1 MRLVS
6 DLDMLQK
13 TPVWNE
19 VKNWNNEDKVNL
31 ITLLS
36 VSLAKSPDKKEME
49 VEHTETEAEKTK
61 RMIAKY
67 ADSWCGDESAE
78 DIIRIINEGRHS
90 SMEPLKF

>member
-1 MRLVS
+1 MRLAS
-6 DLDMLQK
+6 NLEIQN

-19 VKNWNNEDKVNL
+19 VKNWNSEDKVNL
-31 ITLLS
+31 ITMLS
-36 VSLAKSPDKKEME
+36 MSLAKSSDKKETE

-67 ADSWCGDESAE
+67 ADSWSGDESAE